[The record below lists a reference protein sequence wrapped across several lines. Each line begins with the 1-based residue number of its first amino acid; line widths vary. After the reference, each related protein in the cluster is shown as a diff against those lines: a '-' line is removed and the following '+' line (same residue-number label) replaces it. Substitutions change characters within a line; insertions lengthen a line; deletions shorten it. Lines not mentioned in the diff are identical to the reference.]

1 MGQKI
6 HPLGFR
12 VGITKKH
19 QSVWFARFQK
29 HQYAQSVLEDR
40 FLRQNL
46 FKLLPQ
52 LFQKKFNNSTN
63 MPKISHIQI
72 VRGLIPYE
80 IGIQIYAQ
88 NCHMIK
94 TAFEDL
100 EVQPNFVQN
109 LLKNH
114 FILEKTASKKNITS
128 LLKNE
133 NVEFSSNFENI
144 SSEKKIDRNVVADQ
158 NNPSFQ
164 ASNTKKDAKAMIE
177 AGATRI
183 GASSGVSIAK
193 GQLSNSDY

>member
-19 QSVWFARFQK
+19 QSIWFARFQK
-29 HQYAQSVLEDR
+29 HQYAQTVLEDR

-46 FKLLPQ
+46 LKYLPQ
-52 LFQKKFNNSTN
+52 LFQKKFANSMN

-88 NCHMIK
+88 NGHNIK
-94 TAFEDL
+94 TAFEGL
-100 EVQPNFVQN
+100 EVQPHFVQN

-114 FILEKTASKKNITS
+114 LILEKTASKKNILS
-128 LLKNE
+128 SLKNE
-133 NVEFSSNFENI
+133 QLVEF
-144 SSEKKIDRNVVADQ
+144 
-158 NNPSFQ
+158 
-164 ASNTKKDAKAMIE
+164 T
-177 AGATRI
+177 
-183 GASSGVSIAK
+183 
-193 GQLSNSDY
+193 SNSENSSPEKNSSTQSAQSDQANFDSVALRNIAATSLKQM

>member
-29 HQYAQSVLEDR
+29 YQYAQSVLEDR

-46 FKLLPQ
+46 LKLLPQ
-52 LFQKKFNNSTN
+52 LIQKKLNNSMN

-94 TAFEDL
+94 TAFEGL

-114 FILEKTASKKNITS
+114 LILQKTASKKTFKNLETES
-128 LLKNE
+128 LQFKE
-133 NVEFSSNFENI
+133 NLE
-144 SSEKKIDRNVVADQ
+144 
-158 NNPSFQ
+158 NPSFDKKTKNFNRGKVSESFNS
-164 ASNTKKDAKAMIE
+164 SNMKKDSKAIIE
-177 AGATRI
+177 KRKKLFPHVFLLI
-183 GASSGVSIAK
+183 IAIPI
-193 GQLSNSDY
+193 